1 MQKFIGTGVALVT
14 PFKEDL
20 SVDYTALIQLVNYNI
35 ENGTD
40 YLVING
46 TTGESG
52 TITKEEKQE
61 IIDVVIQTNNKRLP
75 LVLGVGGNNTALVLE
90 ELKSRDFSGLDGILS
105 VAPYYSKPTQEGFYQ
120 HFKAIANA
128 TDLPV
133 ILYNVPGRTAKNM
146 DPVTT
151 LRLAN
156 DFKNIV
162 GVKEAGNDMQQYYA
176 LLKDKPADFLVIS
189 GDDDL
194 ALGVLLAGGSGVI
207 SVIGQAFPKQFS
219 TMINHGLQG
228 NNTEGYLVHY
238 KMMEIVAAIFEENN
252 PAGIK
257 SVLQELGICRNEV
270 RLPLVKASQ
279 ALSSKVSQMVANF
292 QSSNF

>member
-20 SVDYTALIQLVNYNI
+20 SVDFTALIQLVNYNI

-61 IIDVVIQTNNKRLP
+61 IIEVIIQTNNKRLP
-75 LVLGVGGNNTALVLE
+75 LVLGVGGNNTALILE

-194 ALGVLLAGGSGVI
+194 ALGVVLAGGSGVI

-228 NNTEGYLVHY
+228 NNTEGYVVHY

-270 RLPLVKASQ
+270 RLPLVKASSV
-279 ALSSKVSQMVANF
+279 LSSKINEIVANYK
-292 QSSNF
+292 

>member
-1 MQKFIGTGVALVT
+1 MQKFVGTGVALIT

-20 SVDYTALIQLVNYNI
+20 SVDFDALVKLVNYNI

-46 TTGESG
+46 TTGESA
-52 TITKEEKQE
+52 TITESEKQE
-61 IIDVVIQTNNKRLP
+61 VIDVIIKTNNKRLP
-75 LVLGVGGNNTALVLE
+75 LVLGVGGNNTAVVVN
-90 ELKSRDFSGLDGILS
+90 ELKTRDFTGIDCILS

-120 HFKAIANA
+120 HYKAIAEA
-128 TDLPV
+128 TDLPI
-133 ILYNVPGRTAKNM
+133 ILYNVPGRTARNM
-146 DPVTT
+146 EPATT
-151 LRLAN
+151 IRLAN
-156 DFKNIV
+156 DFANIV
-162 GVKEAGNDMQQYYA
+162 AVKEAGNNQQQYYT

-194 ALGVLLAGGSGVI
+194 ALGTTLAGGSGVI
-207 SVIGQAFPKQFS
+207 SVIGQAFPKEFS

-228 NNTEGYLVHY
+228 NNKEGFEIHY
-238 KMMEIVAAIFEENN
+238 KMMDIIDFIFEENN

-257 SVLQELGICRNEV
+257 TVLQELNICRNDV

-279 ALSSKVSQMVANF
+279 ELTVKIAAFVTNF
-292 QSSNF
+292 